1 MNCLYLSLINIE
13 KKTSSGV
20 NKKIEGQIKAMER
33 QGLNM
38 YRIALKNSGLYAF
51 NNGKEILLKE
61 NFFSKKYEFI
71 EKRVIYY
78 RTILG
83 FVKKQNIEVIYV
95 RYQLSDP
102 FFIKFIRNCK
112 KRGLK
117 IFLEVATYPYDK
129 EIGGLTIYIDNF
141 FKRFLHKYIDNVITY
156 SDHKTIFG
164 VQTIK
169 IANGIDLDFIKVP
182 EYNKDSDV
190 INLIG
195 VASVSKWHGFD
206 RVIKSLAEYYNNNVN
221 NKEVFFHIVG
231 DGPELENL
239 KVLTK
244 QLNLVKYIIFHG
256 FKSGE
261 ELDEIFNECD
271 IGIGSLGNHRKG
283 IYKDSALKNREYCA
297 RGIPFIIASQDNDFP
312 ENYKYVFRVSKNENS
327 INIRT
332 IVEFYNSIQQ
342 EDYTKEMREYAR
354 VKLSWDAKMQPVI
367 KKILNVESYSN

>member
-261 ELDEIFNECD
+261 ELDEIFNKCD
-271 IGIGSLGNHRKG
+271 IGIGSLGMYRIG
-283 IYKDSALKNREYCA
+283 LKNGYTLKLREYCA
-297 RGIPFIIASQDNDFP
+297 RGLPFVYGYFDNDFADFKYSITVSNDNKVIDIKKVIDFYSSIRNK
-312 ENYKYVFRVSKNENS
+312 NYVN
-327 INIRT
+327 
-332 IVEFYNSIQQ
+332 
-342 EDYTKEMREYAR
+342 EMREYAK
-354 VKLSWDAKMQPVI
+354 VKLSWDAKMQSVI